1 MSEPRVVLIHD
12 YLIQYGGAEKTLEA
26 ISELF
31 PEAPIYT
38 SVYKPE
44 NFSDA
49 INSKEVITPIT
60 FGSLFKN
67 VPALSKYFTFLN
79 PLVFESFD
87 LSEYDI
93 IISDSS
99 SYAKGVLT
107 KPDQLNISYIH
118 TPPRFLY
125 KYSVENT
132 KRTRWYFY
140 PFVLIIDHF
149 LRMWDFSA
157 AQRPNYLVAN
167 SKEIQGRIKKFYN
180 RDSTVIHPPV
190 ELPPDSTRSGD
201 AVGGKEFYL
210 AAGRLVA
217 YKNFDLVIKAFNKL
231 PDLTLHVIGSGS
243 EESKL
248 KSMACDNIVFLGRVS
263 DKEKHKIMG
272 ECLGLINAVKDEDF
286 GIVPLEVLS
295 HGHPALVHA
304 SAGHLETVID
314 GKTGMY
320 FYDLD
325 VDSLVQKIKEF
336 NKKINEG
343 GFDSQKII
351 DSTTRFSK
359 ENFKNRF
366 SEFVI
371 EKWKTHIL
379 QFAK

>member
-1 MSEPRVVLIHD
+1 VALIHD
-12 YLIQYGGAEKTLEA
+12 YLVQYGGAEKTLEA

-31 PEAPIYT
+31 PKAPIYT

-49 INSKEVITPIT
+49 INSKEVITPKT
-60 FGSLFKN
+60 FGSIFKSI
-67 VPALSKYFTFLN
+67 PALSKYFTFLN

-107 KPDQLNISYIH
+107 KPDQLHISYIH

-132 KRTRWYFY
+132 KRNRWYFY
-140 PFVLIIDHF
+140 PFVLVIDHF

-167 SKEIQGRIKKFYN
+167 SKEIQGRIKKFYK
-180 RDSTVIHPPV
+180 RDSVVINPPV
-190 ELPPDSTRSGD
+190 ELTSGSEKSGD
-201 AVGGKEFYL
+201 AVSGKKFYL
-210 AAGRLVA
+210 VAGRLVA

-231 PDLTLHVIGSGS
+231 PNLTLHVIGSGS

-248 KSMACDNIVFLGRVS
+248 KALASDNVVFLGRVS

-272 ECLGLINAVKDEDF
+272 EYLGLINAVKDEDF

-295 HGHPALVHA
+295 HGCPALVHA

-320 FYDLD
+320 FENLG
-325 VDSLVQKIKEF
+325 VDSLVDKIKKF
-336 NKKINEG
+336 DKKIKEG
-343 GFDSQKII
+343 GFDTQEMKA
-351 DSTTRFSK
+351 STTRFSK
-359 ENFKNRF
+359 ENFKNKF
-366 SEFVI
+366 SEFVM
-371 EKWKTHIL
+371 EKWKIHTL
-379 QFAK
+379 